1 MPRFDGFRKTGP
13 DADTEDRIARHCEK
27 FGLGPLDAA
36 KMFPVLA
43 RRQWLKRFLAHAEL
57 FARTV
62 EVPGDIAELGVFR
75 GLGLLTWANLLEAH
89 CIGDRTKV
97 VYGFENWAGFKH
109 LAAEDGGSAPEVD
122 KVVGGYDPASSRD
135 ELLSA
140 IEIFDGDR
148 FVPWKKRIE
157 LVDGD
162 IETSVAAFV
171 AKNPGLRFSLV
182 HFDCDL
188 YQPTRAALAALW
200 PRVSRGGVVLFDEY
214 ALKEWAGETQAVDEF
229 FADKPDVTVRTLPWT
244 NSPAGYVI
252 KP

>member
-1 MPRFDGFRKTGP
+1 MATFDGFRKTGS
-13 DADTEDRIARHCEK
+13 DQETEDRIARHCEH
-27 FGLGPLDAA
+27 FGLSPLEAA
-36 KMFPVLA
+36 KMFPILA
-43 RRQWLKRFLAHAEL
+43 RRQWLKRFLAHSQL
-57 FARTV
+57 FAETL

-75 GLGLLTWANLLEAH
+75 GLGLMTWANLLEAH

-97 VYGFENWAGFKH
+97 VYGFENWAGFRQ
-109 LAAEDGGSAPEVD
+109 LAAEDGGSATEVD
-122 KVVGGYDPASSRD
+122 KIVGGYDPSQFRD

-140 IEIFDGDR
+140 IAIFDGDR

-162 IETSVAAFV
+162 IETSVPAFV
-171 AKNPGLRFSLV
+171 AANPGVRFSLV

-214 ALKEWAGETQAVDEF
+214 ALKEWAGETRAVDEF
-229 FADKPDVTVRTLPWT
+229 FADKPNVVVRTLPWT
-244 NSPAGYVI
+244 NSPAGYVV